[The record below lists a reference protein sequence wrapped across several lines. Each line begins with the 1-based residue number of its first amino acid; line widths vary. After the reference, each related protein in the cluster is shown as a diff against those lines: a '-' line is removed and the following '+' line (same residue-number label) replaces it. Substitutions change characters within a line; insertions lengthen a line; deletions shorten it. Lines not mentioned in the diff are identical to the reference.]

1 MIPNVAEW
9 VYSLVQWLGYAN
21 SMLNPM
27 IYGVLHRNILTSLP
41 PLPQSILSL
50 DFSKVNFD
58 FK

>member
-1 MIPNVAEW
+1 MIPDVAEW

-41 PLPQSILSL
+41 ESILSL
-50 DFSKVNFD
+50 DFLVNFEI
-58 FK
+58 